1 MRMKS
6 KLLPALVV
14 AALGVAALPQAQAA
28 EEKCPIDKR
37 QTKVMS
43 ERVGKKVQRAFEF
56 YSTDQMDEALRVMLE
71 INPKQAFDKAYVN
84 RFIGNIYAGIEGKTS
99 EALKYLQ
106 LAVDADVLGGTD
118 HSQAMRLLADLRMQ
132 EKQYKP
138 ALADYEKWMAF
149 TCKEDKNVYLRM
161 GQAQYELKQYN
172 KVIPLADK
180 AIALESK
187 PNKNA
192 YVLKMGSYYESK
204 QYPKAAKVVETM
216 VELFPEESKL
226 WVQLAQMYLL
236 SEDYKKALYTMD
248 VAYRQDLL
256 EKPSHYKMLAQLYA
270 QNEVPYQSA
279 KIQEMYLNKGI
290 VEKDE
295 TSLSMLANTYHQA
308 KEVKTA
314 AKYYG
319 EAAKLSNKA
328 KHYSKQAALLL
339 EAQEYKAAQ
348 AAGKNAL
355 KADGLTNKGQLQMVL
370 AQAYFYDGKY
380 KQAYAACEAATKDK
394 KTAKAA
400 KSWLSYIKDTAARKK
415 VRI

>member
-1 MRMKS
+1 MLMKS
-6 KLLPALVV
+6 KLLPALVM

-28 EEKCPIDKR
+28 EKCEIDTRK
-37 QTKVMS
+37 TKVMS
-43 ERVGKKVQRAFEF
+43 ERVGKKVQRSFEA
-56 YSTDQMDEALRVMLE
+56 YSEERMDDALATLLE
-71 INPKQAFDKAYVN
+71 ISPRAEFDQAYVN
-84 RFIGNIYAGIEGKTS
+84 RFIGNIYAGIEGKTA

-118 HSQAMRLLADLRMQ
+118 QAQAMRLLADLRMQ
-132 EKQYKP
+132 EKQYKK

-216 VELFPEESKL
+216 VELFPSESKL

-248 VAYRQDLL
+248 VAYRQDLF

-270 QNEVPYQSA
+270 QNEIPYQSA
-279 KIQEMYLNKGI
+279 RIQEMYLSKGI

-295 TSLSMLANTYHQA
+295 ASLSMLANTYHQA
-308 KEVKTA
+308 KEVKKA

-319 EAAKLSNKA
+319 EAAKLTNKA

-339 EAQEYKAAQ
+339 EAQDYRGAQ
-348 AAGKNAL
+348 AAGRDALNAEGL
-355 KADGLTNKGQLQMVL
+355 KSVGQVQMVL

-380 KQAYAACEAATKDK
+380 KQAYVACEAASKDS

-400 KSWLSYIKDTAARKK
+400 KSWLSYIKDTAKRKN